1 MLRRVTTETAHQ
13 RRPPVATVDGGRRAE
28 ASDEWRR
35 PGPTPE
41 QRRLDLYAGLA
52 ATAIALLSL
61 TLARSTGAFAL
72 GPPPSGVE
80 QLIWTVAVPLPL
92 IWRRRFPAISTLA
105 VSAAFI
111 GSQARAVPEWQLS
124 SWALFIAIYTLGA
137 WGQDR
142 RLSRRLRI
150 GVIAAMFVWLGISYA
165 ISYGSLTAYAFDD
178 AVGPV
183 PPVIAAIVTGVLVNV
198 LYFGFA
204 YAFGETA
211 WVAARRQHELAE
223 QAERLRRSQAEVR
236 EHAVVGERVRIARE
250 LHDVVAHHVSVMGVQ
265 AAACRRVFDKDPA
278 KARTALASIEETAR
292 QAVDEL
298 RRMLGVLRA
307 RDSDPEGTRQPAGV
321 DRIAA
326 VVDRAGEAGLRATL
340 GVYGDPVPLP
350 ESVSQ
355 AAYRVVQEA
364 VTNTLKHASGAS
376 LLDVRVR
383 YLAHE
388 MEVEVSDDGRATR
401 PANTDGL
408 GLVGMRERVTAHGG
422 ELEVGPRTGEGW
434 RVRARFPLPAGSP
447 TGGPA

>member
-1 MLRRVTTETAHQ
+1 M
-13 RRPPVATVDGGRRAE
+13 
-28 ASDEWRR
+28 
-35 PGPTPE
+35 
-41 QRRLDLYAGLA
+41 YAGLA
-52 ATAIALLSL
+52 ATALALLSL
-61 TLARSTGAFAL
+61 TLARSTGAFVM
-72 GPPPSGVE
+72 GPPPSGIE
-80 QLIWTVAVPLPL
+80 QLFWTVAVPLPL
-92 IWRRRFPAISTLA
+92 IWRRRWPALTTLA

-111 GSQARAVPEWQLS
+111 GSQARSVPEWQLS
-124 SWALFIAIYTLGA
+124 AWALFIAIYTLGA
-137 WGQDR
+137 WGRDR

-150 GVIAAMFVWLGISYA
+150 GVIVAMFAWLGTSYA
-165 ISYGSLTAYAFDD
+165 ISFQALTAETFDD

-183 PPVIAAIVTGVLVNV
+183 PPVLAAIVTGILVNA

-204 YAFGETA
+204 YFFGETA
-211 WVAARRQHELAE
+211 WVAARRQHQVAE

-278 KARTALASIEETAR
+278 KARTALTSIEETAR

-307 RDSDPEGTRQPAGV
+307 SDGDPDDTRQPAGV
-321 DRIAA
+321 DQIAA

-340 GVYGDPVPLP
+340 GVYGDPQPLP

-364 VTNTLKHASGAS
+364 VTNVLKHATGAS

-388 MEVEVSDDGRATR
+388 MEVEVTDDGRATR
-401 PANTDGL
+401 SANADGL
-408 GLVGMRERVTAHGG
+408 GLIGMRERVATHGG
-422 ELEVGPRTGEGW
+422 ELEVGPRTGGGW
-434 RVRARFPLPAGSP
+434 RVRVRFPLRAGSP
-447 TGGPA
+447 A

>member
-1 MLRRVTTETAHQ
+1 MLPRVSTETAEEWRQ
-13 RRPPVATVDGGRRAE
+13 PAESTDAWRRAE
-28 ASDEWRR
+28 TSDEWRR

-41 QRRLDLYAGLA
+41 QRRLDLFAGLA
-52 ATAIALLSL
+52 ATALALLSL
-61 TLARSTGAFAL
+61 TLARSTGAFLL

-80 QLIWTVAVPLPL
+80 QLFWTVAVPLPL
-92 IWRRRFPAISTLA
+92 IWRRRFPVAATLA

-111 GSQARAVPEWQLS
+111 GSQVRAVPEWQLS

-137 WGQDR
+137 WGRDR

-150 GVIAAMFVWLGISYA
+150 GVIVAMFTWMGIALSINYRTLSTEDFA
-165 ISYGSLTAYAFDD
+165 D

-183 PPVIAAIVTGVLVNV
+183 PPVLAAIVTGILVNA

-204 YAFGETA
+204 YFFGETA
-211 WVAARRQHELAE
+211 WVAARREHQLAE

-278 KARTALASIEETAR
+278 KARAALVSIEETAR

-307 RDSDPEGTRQPAGV
+307 RDGDAENTRQPAGI

-326 VVDRAGEAGLRATL
+326 LVDRAGEAGLRATL
-340 GVYGDPVPLP
+340 GVYGDPQPLP

-364 VTNTLKHASGAS
+364 VTNVLKHASGAS

-383 YLAHE
+383 YLAQE
-388 MEVEVSDDGRATR
+388 MEVEVSDDGRASR
-401 PANTDGL
+401 SANADGL
-408 GLVGMRERVTAHGG
+408 GLIGMRERVATHGG
-422 ELEVGPRTGEGW
+422 ELEVGPRTGGGW
-434 RVRARFPLPAGSP
+434 RVRVRFPLPAGSP
-447 TGGPA
+447 A